1 MDNMNQKEAKWQAW
15 LASSYK
21 DYLIAVACF
30 CVGFFVYAWGN
41 TVSHS
46 GMVMFIGYLILG
58 APVFLRML
66 VSRSVGA
73 LFFWRDY
80 EVVTTY
86 DDGRKESD
94 GGAQSAAL
102 QVLLWIFMLFFCLVI
117 GGIIALLRLVWLTV
131 KSITCYFV
139 VKEKPGFLRSPFA
152 ILIAGVIGLALC
164 ALPAR
169 IGKAR
174 GEKARTEISELLSNV
189 TGKTVFV
196 HVPTLK
202 LHAEPSGSSSVVKT
216 LSNGETLTAVG
227 ELSGLWLPVE
237 QGWAYAPFVRLKFKE
252 NLISPIPQKE
262 YSHQGILSVPMKAKD
277 AATGSPIT
285 LESGTE
291 VSVKNCYAEG
301 TKVRTFVEYNKV
313 LYQLNDG
320 SNAELIVPKE

>member
-1 MDNMNQKEAKWQAW
+1 MSNMNQKEEKWQAW
-15 LASSYK
+15 LAGSYK
-21 DYLIAVACF
+21 DYLIAVVCF
-30 CVGFFVYAWGN
+30 CVGFFIYGWGN

-46 GMVMFIGYLILG
+46 GKVMFIGYLILG

-86 DDGRKESD
+86 DDGSKESD
-94 GGAQSAAL
+94 RGAQSAAL
-102 QVLLWIFMLFFCLVI
+102 QVLMWIFMLFFCLVI
-117 GGIIALLRLVWLTV
+117 GGIVALLRLVWLTV

-139 VKEKPGFLRSPFA
+139 VKEKPGFLRSPFFV
-152 ILIAGVIGLALC
+152 ILIGVIGLALC
-164 ALPAR
+164 ILPAR

-174 GEKARTEISELLSNV
+174 GERARIERSELLSTL
-189 TGKTVFV
+189 TGKTFFV

-237 QGWAYAPFVRLKFKE
+237 QGWVYAPFVRLQFKSI
-252 NLISPIPQKE
+252 LISPIPEKE

-277 AATGSPIT
+277 AANGSPIT
-285 LESGTE
+285 LASGTE
-291 VSVKNCYAEG
+291 VRVRNCYAEG

-313 LYQLNDG
+313 LYQLTDG
-320 SNAELIVPKE
+320 YNAELIVPKE